1 MKSSTDVTAIN
12 PGDAITSPASSQARH
27 NATAAPHRSAFKRF
41 LKPGLSVIA
50 ALALAWLG
58 QVVLHT
64 YRYEATD
71 DAYIVG
77 HLHQISPQ
85 NDGQVKEVLVNENQD
100 VKAGDVLVRLD
111 PLESEIAVQKARAG
125 LEQAR
130 AQEAETFAIAN
141 QADAQLAE
149 ARARVTQSEAQIA
162 QASAQLEL
170 ARLTLSRGDGLFGKG
185 GVISQA
191 ELDNARAAF
200 KAAEAAHGSNQAALA
215 AAQSAVGSAQAAQR
229 SAQAQI
235 SAAHANVT
243 VAETVLKDA
252 ERKSSYTEIK
262 APVAGRIGN
271 KAVETG
277 NRVLAGQILFSLAAP
292 DMWIV
297 ANFKETQL
305 ARIRAGQPVEI
316 TIDALSGPTLH
327 GVIDSIAPAS
337 GAQFALL
344 PPNNATGN
352 FNKIVQRVPVKITL
366 DETSLRAV
374 APRLRLGLSVVAE
387 VRVR

>member
-1 MKSSTDVTAIN
+1 MFAVV
-12 PGDAITSPASSQARH
+12 
-27 NATAAPHRSAFKRF
+27 
-41 LKPGLSVIA
+41 GLGLV
-50 ALALAWLG
+50 WLG
-58 QVVLHT
+58 QVVLHN

-71 DAYIVG
+71 DAYVVG

-85 NDGQVKEVLVNENQD
+85 NDGQVKEVLVNDNQD

-111 PLESEIAVQKARAG
+111 PLESAIAVQKARAM

-130 AQEAETFAIAN
+130 AQETEALAIAN
-141 QADAQLAE
+141 QTDAQLSE
-149 ARARVTQSEAQIA
+149 SQARVKQSEAQIA
-162 QASAQLEL
+162 QTSAQLEL
-170 ARLTLSRGDGLFGKG
+170 ARLTLARGDGLFGKG

-200 KAAEAAHGSNQAALA
+200 KAAEAAHGSNQAGLV
-215 AAQSAVGSAQAAQR
+215 AAQSAIGSVQAAQR

-235 SAAHANVT
+235 SAARANVT
-243 VAETVLKDA
+243 VAETVLSDA

-262 APVAGRIGN
+262 APVAGRVGN

-277 NRVLAGQILFSLAAP
+277 NRVLAGQILFSLAAR

-305 ARIRAGQPVEI
+305 SRIHAGQAVEI
-316 TIDALSGPTLH
+316 TIDALSGATLH

-344 PPNNATGN
+344 PPDNATGN

-366 DETSLRAV
+366 DEDSFRAI